1 MKPGKAKLLCEGLQ
15 AMKSSSK
22 LIIFIF
28 TFLALTAS
36 AYAQSPREQLNQMV
50 QQLQKSPGDNAL
62 REKIIKLA
70 KSIKPA
76 PAISEE
82 ANRAFVK
89 GNVFQKDA
97 KDSSGYELAIA
108 AYREALRSAPW
119 WGDAYFNL
127 AVALESAGKFDE
139 AIFSLRNYMASVAA
153 GSAEH
158 RDAQNKI
165 YALEAKG
172 EMAAKAK
179 QDMQIVPGQ
188 RIGRITVGMAHG
200 QLRQILG
207 EPSETNNI
215 GSWWRNYS
223 WSTGLRVSIKM
234 SLDTVD
240 SVQVSGPA
248 KQYRTAEGLAVGS
261 SESEIRSRLGVPD
274 RSGRIKY
281 EGGNLYCY
289 RSGLRFITRDGQV
302 TFIEVFRPS
311 GFDETYCEA
320 RFFE

>member
-1 MKPGKAKLLCEGLQ
+1 MKPTMKLLALFFSVL
-15 AMKSSSK
+15 M
-22 LIIFIF
+22 
-28 TFLALTAS
+28 LATV

-50 QQLQKSPGDNAL
+50 QQLQKTPNDNAL

-89 GNVFQKDA
+89 GNVFQKEA

-108 AYREALRSAPW
+108 AYRDALRSAPW

-127 AVALESAGKFDE
+127 AVALEAAGKFDE
-139 AIFSLRNYMASVAA
+139 AIASIRNYTASVAA
-153 GSAEH
+153 GNAEH

-165 YALEAKG
+165 YALEAKS

-179 QDMQIVPGQ
+179 QDIQAKQDTQIVPGQ

-200 QLRQILG
+200 NLRQTLG
-207 EPSETNNI
+207 EPSETYNI

-223 WSTGLRVSIKM
+223 WNAGLSVSIKM
-234 SLDTVD
+234 SLDAVD
-240 SVQVSGPA
+240 SVQVSSPA
-248 KQYRTAEGLAVGS
+248 TQYHTAEGLAVGS
-261 SESEIRSRLGVPD
+261 FESEIRSRLGVPD

-289 RSGLRFITRDGQV
+289 RSGLRLIARNGQV
-302 TFIEVFRPS
+302 TNIEVFRPG

>member
-1 MKPGKAKLLCEGLQ
+1 MKPTRKLL
-15 AMKSSSK
+15 
-22 LIIFIF
+22 IFAF
-28 TFLALTAS
+28 TFLVLAAS
-36 AYAQSPREQLNQMV
+36 VYAQTPREQLNQMV
-50 QQLQKSPGDNAL
+50 QQLQKTPGDNAL

-70 KSIKPA
+70 TRIKPA
-76 PAISEE
+76 PAIPEE

-89 GNVFQKDA
+89 GNVFQKEA
-97 KDSSGYELAIA
+97 KDASGYELAIA

-127 AVALESAGKFDE
+127 AVALEAAGKFDE
-139 AIFSLRNYMASVAA
+139 AIASIRNYMASVAA

-179 QDMQIVPGQ
+179 QDTQIVPGQ

-200 QLRQILG
+200 NLRQILG
-207 EPSETNNI
+207 EPSETYNI
-215 GSWWRNYS
+215 GTWWRNYS
-223 WSTGLRVSIKM
+223 WSTGLRISIKM
-234 SLDTVD
+234 SLDAVD
-240 SVQVSGPA
+240 SVQVSSPA
-248 KQYRTAEGLAVGS
+248 TQYRTAEGLAVGS

-274 RSGRIKY
+274 RSGRIKN
-281 EGGNLYCY
+281 ENGNLYCY
-289 RSGLRFITRDGQV
+289 RSGLRLIARDGQV
-302 TFIEVFRPS
+302 KNIEVFRSS